1 MNKEEKEQ
9 LKEDITIIECVIDN
23 MVTNCLKYTSTYT
36 KLNITVLNK
45 ISIFNE
51 IYKTMQ
57 NTNFAIGEIISL
69 KYRIEGK
76 LQEGENK

>member
-9 LKEDITIIECVIDN
+9 IKEDITIIECAIDN
-23 MVTNCLKYTSTYT
+23 MVTNCLRYTRTYT
-36 KLNITVLNK
+36 ELNLCVPNK
-45 ISIFNE
+45 KSVFNE

-57 NTNFAIGEIISL
+57 NTNFAIGELLSL

-76 LQEGENK
+76 LQEGEQQ

>member
-9 LKEDITIIECVIDN
+9 LKEDIEVIECAIDN
-23 MVTNCLKYTSTYT
+23 MVTNCLKYTQTYT
-36 KLNITVLNK
+36 NLNITVSNK
-45 ISIFNE
+45 KSVFNE

-57 NTNFAIGEIISL
+57 NTNFAIGELLSL

-76 LQEGENK
+76 LQVGESK